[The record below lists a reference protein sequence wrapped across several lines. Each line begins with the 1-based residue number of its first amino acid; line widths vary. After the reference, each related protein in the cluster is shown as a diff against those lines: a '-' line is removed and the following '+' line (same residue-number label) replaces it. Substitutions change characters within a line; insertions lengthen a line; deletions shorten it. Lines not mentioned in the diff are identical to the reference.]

1 MNLVFSLLI
10 LFLDFVSFYI
20 YNLDYIDK
28 SQTKRERK
36 NRSHNIFYK
45 MFFIDTFKISNKF
58 FWVCNLINI
67 VVSFLGILW
76 SLVNIFLANEQLDNL
91 ISGVLLL
98 WMVFTAIFTLIS
110 KLIIHIVETN
120 KVSSKVF
127 LLLYLI
133 VFMFS
138 ICIVFISSDNQ

>member
-1 MNLVFSLLI
+1 
-10 LFLDFVSFYI
+10 
-20 YNLDYIDK
+20 
-28 SQTKRERK
+28 
-36 NRSHNIFYK
+36 